1 MARNNIDGFPLVWV
15 DAIITNAGGCGS
27 HLRHYGR
34 LLSDDPAY
42 AERTVLWDSK
52 VRYIHE

>member
-1 MARNNIDGFPLVWV
+1 MVRKNIDAFPLAWV

-34 LLSDDPAY
+34 LLDSDPAY
-42 AERTVLWDSK
+42 AERAVL
-52 VRYIHE
+52 